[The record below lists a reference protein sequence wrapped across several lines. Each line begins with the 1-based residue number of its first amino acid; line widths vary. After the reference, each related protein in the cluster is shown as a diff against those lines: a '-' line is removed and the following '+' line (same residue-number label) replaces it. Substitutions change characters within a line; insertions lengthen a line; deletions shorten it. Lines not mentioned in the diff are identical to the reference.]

1 MSVPATARQLSPV
14 ENYTLQVIGDA
25 HHEADLWSALPDHV
39 KPERFKRNMVNLFM
53 QKPEML
59 NYDPRAVFCEVSK
72 AAALGLLL
80 DPQLGEAYIVPVWNG
95 KSGRREPELRCG
107 YRGIMKLARQSD
119 EIANLYPG
127 EVRQNDHFI
136 AEEGTAKR
144 LEHRPDYTKPRGK
157 PVCYY
162 AVVHYKDGT
171 SDHEVMDM
179 ESLHAIRDRS
189 DGWKAFRA
197 GKIKSTPWA
206 TDEGEM
212 CKKTVLRRL
221 LKRVPQSPELSEALG
236 MENAADFA
244 PSTPR
249 LAPPPSRQLHAIEP
263 LRTIEADDFSEE
275 ASVAEETLSQA
286 QVAELLNLATE
297 AGANIDKL
305 CAWAGV
311 TNFSEI
317 LVSQFARVHGA
328 LEAKLQ
334 QKRAAAD
341 TNPGAEPPSHAET
354 PADALAGAPASPSQA
369 PAGGD
374 AGHPIEEPEAEKLSP
389 EDEARRAGRKACRD
403 GQMMEAIPQKI
414 ARYKALKAAW
424 EEGYQAEGELMEA
437 EMNQ

>member
-1 MSVPATARQLSPV
+1 MSLVAHTRQLSPV
-14 ENYTLQVIGDA
+14 EHYTQQVIGDER
-25 HHEADLWSALPDHV
+25 HEADLLSALPDHV
-39 KPERFKRNMVNLFM
+39 KPERFKRNMINLFM

-59 NYDPRAVFCEVSK
+59 HYDPRAVFCEVSK

-80 DPQLGEAYIVPVWNG
+80 DPQLGEAYIVPVWNAKAGG
-95 KSGRREPELRCG
+95 KVPELRCG

-119 EIANLYPG
+119 EIANIYPG

-179 ESLHAIRDRS
+179 ESLHDIRGRS
-189 DGWKAFRA
+189 DSWKAFTA
-197 GKIKSTPWA
+197 GKIKSSPWD

-244 PSTPR
+244 PNTPR
-249 LAPPPSRQLHAIEP
+249 LAPPPSRKLQAVETSHTTIDAHVEEDDGEAYDVSTAITPE
-263 LRTIEADDFSEE
+263 
-275 ASVAEETLSQA
+275 
-286 QVAELLNLATE
+286 QVAELKALAIA
-297 AGANIDKL
+297 AGANIDKFCEWL
-305 CAWAGV
+305 GV
-311 TNFSEI
+311 ASFEYIPAT
-317 LVSQFARVHGA
+317 QFEKA
-328 LEAKLQ
+328 
-334 QKRAAAD
+334 KRALAAKRRQAQQSH
-341 TNPGAEPPSHAET
+341 PGAEPPSPAET
-354 PADALAGAPASPSQA
+354 PADALAAGAPASPSQA

-374 AGHPIEEPEAEKLSP
+374 AGHVSEDEQPSP
-389 EDEARRAGRKACRD
+389 EDEARRAGRKACRE
-403 GQMMEAIPQKI
+403 GKGMESIPPKI
-414 ARYKALKAAW
+414 ARYSRMKAAW
-424 EEGYQAEGELMEA
+424 EEGYQSEGELMEA